1 VLDNVLFSGGMEHS
15 ALWLV
20 EREKKDRRTC
30 WKIYDGEKAT
40 IEWSRGVDLGWGVE
54 VVTTWHSV
62 AAQKR
67 AITHTLGFL
76 LV

>member
-1 VLDNVLFSGGMEHS
+1 MLDNVLFSGGMEHS

-40 IEWSRGVDLGWGVE
+40 IEWLRGVDLGRGGVE
-54 VVTTWHSV
+54 VVTTYGTV
-62 AAQKR
+62 
-67 AITHTLGFL
+67 
-76 LV
+76 

>member
-1 VLDNVLFSGGMEHS
+1 MLDNVLFSGGMERS

-40 IEWSRGVDLGWGVE
+40 IEWSRGVDLGGLRSLP
-54 VVTTWHSV
+54 HM
-62 AAQKR
+62 AQCSSTKEGHH
-67 AITHTLGFL
+67 THTLGFL